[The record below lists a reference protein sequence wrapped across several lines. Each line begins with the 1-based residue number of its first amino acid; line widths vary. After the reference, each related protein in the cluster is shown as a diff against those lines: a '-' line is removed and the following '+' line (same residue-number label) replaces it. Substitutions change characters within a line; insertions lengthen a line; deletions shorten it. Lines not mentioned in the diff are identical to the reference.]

1 MNAIR
6 QSNIL
11 KSFKIAILNVV
22 LVCNILIASYLS
34 KANPIFSTIIGLLSL
49 IIIILSVIGLIN
61 SLKSIREPNSIKK
74 MIGLIVNF
82 ALVTTGLLL
91 IIENV
96 IDVLRVF
103 K

>member
-1 MNAIR
+1 MNAKR

-11 KSFKIAILNVV
+11 KSFKLAIINLV
-22 LVCNILIASYLS
+22 LVCNIVIASYLS

-61 SLKSIREPNSIKK
+61 SLKSIREPNSTKK
-74 MIGLIVNF
+74 MIGLIFNIT
-82 ALVTTGLLL
+82 LVAAGLFL
-91 IIENV
+91 IIGNI
-96 IDVLRVF
+96 IDVVRVF